1 MYGKDE
7 RLRDIIEKKEDG
19 KSNTNKILKQMFQSK
34 QKQKKRNIRLAQKK
48 AHPKFRKF

>member
-1 MYGKDE
+1 MYGKSE

-19 KSNTNKILKQMFQSK
+19 KSNTDKILKQMFQSK

-48 AHPKFRKF
+48 AAPKFRKF

>member
-7 RLRDIIEKKEDG
+7 RLRDIIQKKENG
-19 KSNTNKILKQMFQSK
+19 KSNTDKILKTMFQSK
-34 QKQKKRNIRLAQKK
+34 QKQKRKNIRLAQKK

>member
-7 RLRDIIEKKEDG
+7 RLRDIIEKKENG
-19 KSNTNKILKQMFQSK
+19 KSNTDKILKQMFQSK
-34 QKQKKRNIRLAQKK
+34 QKKKNIRLAQKK